1 MLLPRVSALACGV
14 VNKVPWVAGESGN
27 TAVELVSADC
37 GSEPIVNS
45 GIVVLRQGH

>member
-1 MLLPRVSALACGV
+1 VSALARGV
-14 VNKVPWVAGESGN
+14 VNEVPWVAGESGD

-45 GIVVLRQGH
+45 GSVGALLSGCLGSF